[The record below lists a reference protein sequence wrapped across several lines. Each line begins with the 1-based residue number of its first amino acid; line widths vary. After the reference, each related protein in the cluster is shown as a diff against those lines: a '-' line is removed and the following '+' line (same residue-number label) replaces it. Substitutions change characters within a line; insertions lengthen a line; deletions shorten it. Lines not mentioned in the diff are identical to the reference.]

1 MRYQVIGLIS
11 AVLTLLAVTGLVV
24 QLRLI
29 QLRKGH
35 FSAGRTTER
44 PTAVMSI
51 SRFVTS
57 FLAFY
62 SFYIYGGTLQPFNH
76 YVVWPRAVA
85 LLLLLT
91 ILFEML
97 IDRRSRVTLLAFVGC
112 FAAFVGGSMLVA
124 VRPTIPPYGSTMM
137 KSFIALA
144 TIFYMHG
151 GVSQIAAIRRTRS
164 TGGLSV
170 GMHRLFLGK
179 DISTALFGLTMG
191 KAGWPIVLM
200 STTSVIFQL
209 VVLWHFRWVRRQHH
223 GQRSTSPAVAEPVVQ
238 AI

>member
-1 MRYQVIGLIS
+1 MRYQLIGLIS

-24 QLRLI
+24 QLHLI

-35 FSAGRTTER
+35 FAAGRTTER
-44 PTAVMSI
+44 PTAVMSV

-97 IDRRSRVTLLAFVGC
+97 IDRRSRVTLL
-112 FAAFVGGSMLVA
+112 
-124 VRPTIPPYGSTMM
+124 
-137 KSFIALA
+137 
-144 TIFYMHG
+144 
-151 GVSQIAAIRRTRS
+151 
-164 TGGLSV
+164 
-170 GMHRLFLGK
+170 
-179 DISTALFGLTMG
+179 
-191 KAGWPIVLM
+191 
-200 STTSVIFQL
+200 
-209 VVLWHFRWVRRQHH
+209 
-223 GQRSTSPAVAEPVVQ
+223 
-238 AI
+238 